1 MGYLLASPL
10 RRWWM
15 QNPEDMLAPYIRTG
29 MTVLE
34 PGPGMG
40 FFTLPLAEMV
50 GPTGRVIALDV
61 QEKMLDGVRR
71 KASRE
76 GLLDRIETRV
86 VRPDNMGIDDLR
98 GTIDFVLAFAVVH
111 EMPSAAAFFQA
122 AAAGLKHG
130 GQLFFAEPSGH
141 VKPAMFH
148 EEMEAARA
156 AGLEGFAQPQVRGS
170 HTAVLRKA

>member
-10 RRWWM
+10 RRWWT
-15 QNPEDMLAPYIRTG
+15 QSPEDLLAPYIRMG

-40 FFTLPLAEMV
+40 FFTLPMAEMV
-50 GPTGRVIALDV
+50 GPSGRVIAVDI
-61 QEKMLDGVRR
+61 QEKMLAGIRR
-71 KASRE
+71 KARRE
-76 GLLDRIETRV
+76 GLLDRIDTRV
-86 VRPDNMGIDDLR
+86 VRPDNIGIDDLGGR
-98 GTIDFVLAFAVVH
+98 IDFILAFAVVH

-141 VKPAMFH
+141 VKPETFH
-148 EEMEAARA
+148 QEMEAARA